1 MKNIIKIINSNLPK
15 GFKLKIFRESNYNI
29 VCNYYLVMY
38 YKCDKSFFLLGKASI
53 LRKSSYQMKT
63 DFMEIVSLFLLS
75 INRITYLNSYQP
87 FEWAELIDYIEKNNK
102 LPHNHTL
109 PDNLIEVKI

>member
-1 MKNIIKIINSNLPK
+1 MKNIIKIINFNLPK

-53 LRKSSYQMKT
+53 LRKSSHKINLLTPAKT
-63 DFMEIVSLFLLS
+63 PL
-75 INRITYLNSYQP
+75 Q
-87 FEWAELIDYIEKNNK
+87 
-102 LPHNHTL
+102 
-109 PDNLIEVKI
+109 DNTCYT

>member
-29 VCNYYLVMY
+29 VCNHYLVMY

-53 LRKSSYQMKT
+53 LRKSSHQMKT

-75 INRITYLNSYQP
+75 INRITYLNSHQP
-87 FEWAELIDYIEKNNK
+87 FEWVELIDYIEKNNT

-109 PDNLIEVKI
+109 PNNLIEVKI

>member
-53 LRKSSYQMKT
+53 FKKSSYQMKN

-75 INRITYLNSYQP
+75 LNRLTWSNYNP
-87 FEWAELIDYIEKNNK
+87 FEWVELIDYIEKNNK

>member
-29 VCNYYLVMY
+29 VCGYYLVMY

-53 LRKSSYQMKT
+53 FRKSSHQMKN
-63 DFMEIVSLFLLS
+63 DFIEIVFLFLLS
-75 INRITYLNSYQP
+75 LNRLTWPNYYS
-87 FEWAELIDYIEKNNK
+87 FEWGELIDYIEKNNT
-102 LPHNHTL
+102 LPSNHTL